1 MRLSLIPAFI
11 LLLPLAEIAGFV
23 IVGKA
28 IGLWATLGLVLLGT
42 FFGAAL
48 LRGQGLSILQRLSQ
62 ASNGGG
68 VPGKDLVHGAMIF
81 VAGFLLLIPGSIT
94 DLLGLLLLVP
104 GIREI
109 AWKYLSRRIV
119 ILGSSPAFNRSRG
132 GGPQGEPGEQ
142 PRGAGPVVDLDAE
155 DFQRKGGN
163 SNSPWS
169 DAKRL
174 GD

>member
-1 MRLSLIPAFI
+1 MRLSLIPTVL

-42 FFGAAL
+42 FLGATL
-48 LRGQGLSILQRLSQ
+48 LRSQGLSILQRLSRE
-62 ASNGGG
+62 SNGGA
-68 VPGKDLVHGAMIF
+68 VPGRDLVHGAMIV
-81 VAGFLLLIPGSIT
+81 VAAF
-94 DLLGLLLLVP
+94 LLLVP
-104 GIREI
+104 GFITDIFGLLLFIPGVRDL

-132 GGPQGEPGEQ
+132 GNNPRGPQGP
-142 PRGAGPVVDLDAE
+142 GPVVDLDAE

-163 SNSPWS
+163 GGTSPWS
-169 DAKRL
+169 DRKRL
-174 GD
+174 ED